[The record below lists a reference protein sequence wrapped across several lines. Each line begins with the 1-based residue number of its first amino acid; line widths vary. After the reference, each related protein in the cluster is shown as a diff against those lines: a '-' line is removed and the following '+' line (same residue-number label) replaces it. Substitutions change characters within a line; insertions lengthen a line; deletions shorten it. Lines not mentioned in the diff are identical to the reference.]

1 MGDINYQ
8 RLSELLLDLGESM
21 LSCGAEIQRI
31 EDTVHRMSMAYGAV
45 KANVFVITSSI
56 VLTLNFEDGTQITD
70 SRRVLSG
77 GSTDFEKLESFNA
90 LSRRCASQTLS
101 LDELEKELIQIN
113 QKSIPLY
120 KMYIGSALA
129 AGGFAVFFG
138 GNIWDGLFAALFG
151 LLICFLQIKASPI
164 CPNTVFFN
172 FVSSFI
178 CGVLICLVGKGI
190 PLLHADK
197 IIIGDIM
204 LLIPGIAIT
213 NATRDM
219 LLGDTISGVMKMMQC
234 LLWAGALACGFM
246 LAISLIGG

>member
-1 MGDINYQ
+1 MEAVDYQ

-31 EDTVHRMSMAYGAV
+31 EDTVHRMSLAYGAV

-77 GSTDFEKLESFNA
+77 SDTDFGKLEAFNK
-90 LSRRCASQTLS
+90 LSRSCVCKPMSIE
-101 LDELEKELIQIN
+101 ELEGEIRRIN
-113 QKSIPLY
+113 AGFIPLF
-120 KMYIGSALA
+120 KMYAGSALA

-138 GNIWDGLFAALFG
+138 GTLLDGLVAALFG
-151 LLICFLQIKASPI
+151 LFICFLQVRFSPV
-164 CPNTVFFN
+164 CPNKVFFN
-172 FVSSFI
+172 FVASFLTGAI
-178 CGVLICLVGKGI
+178 ICLVARLFSG
-190 PLLHADK
+190 LHSDK
-197 IIIGDIM
+197 IMIGDIM

-219 LLGDTISGVMKMMQC
+219 LLGDTISGVMKLMQC
-234 LLWAGALACGFM
+234 LIWAGALACGFM

>member
-1 MGDINYQ
+1 MEALDYQ
-8 RLSELLLDLGESM
+8 RLGELLLDLGESM

-31 EDTVHRMSMAYGAV
+31 EDTVHRMSMAYGAE

-56 VLTLNFEDGTQITD
+56 VLTLNFSDGVQLTD
-70 SRRVLSG
+70 SRRVLSAG
-77 GSTDFEKLESFNA
+77 NTDFGKLEAFNA
-90 LSRRCASQTLS
+90 LSRKCAETPIP
-101 LDELEKELIQIN
+101 LDELEQELVRIN
-113 QKSIPLY
+113 RNRIPLY

-129 AGGFAVFFG
+129 AGGFAIFFG
-138 GNIWDGLFAALFG
+138 GTLLDGFFAALFG
-151 LLICFLQIKASPI
+151 LFICFLQLKVSPV

-172 FVSSFI
+172 FVSSLV
-178 CGVLICLVGKGI
+178 CGLMIGIVGKLTPI
-190 PLLHADK
+190 LHADK
-197 IIIGDIM
+197 VIIGDIM

-219 LLGDTISGVMKMMQC
+219 LLGDTISGVMKLMQC

>member
-1 MGDINYQ
+1 MTTENSH
-8 RLSELLLDLGESM
+8 RLSELLLDMGESM

-31 EDTVHRMSMAYGAV
+31 EDTLQRMSLAYGAQ

-70 SRRVLSG
+70 SRRVLSNG
-77 GSTDFEKLESFNA
+77 GTDFEKLERFND
-90 LSRRCASQTLS
+90 LSRRCSVSPLS
-101 LDELEKELIQIN
+101 LDELERELKEIGQRR
-113 QKSIPLY
+113 IPLL
-120 KMYIGSALA
+120 KMYLGSALA

-138 GNIWDGLFAALFG
+138 GTWLDGILAALFG
-151 LLICFLQIKASPI
+151 LFICFLQVSFSPV
-164 CPNTVFFN
+164 CPNALFFN
-172 FVSSFI
+172 FVSSFSSGI
-178 CGVLICLVGKGI
+178 LICLVAKAFPI
-190 PLLHADK
+190 LHADK
-197 IIIGDIM
+197 IMIGDIM

-234 LLWAGALACGFM
+234 LLLAGTLACGFM

>member
-1 MGDINYQ
+1 MEAVNYQ
-8 RLSELLLDLGESM
+8 RLGELLLDMGESM

-31 EDTVHRMSMAYGAV
+31 EDTIFRMSMAYGAV

-56 VLTLNFEDGTQITD
+56 VLTLNFEDGAQITN
-70 SRRVLSG
+70 SRRVLSSS
-77 GSTDFEKLESFNA
+77 STDFEKLESFNA
-90 LSRRCASQTLS
+90 LSRRCAEVPLA
-101 LDELEKELIQIN
+101 LDDLAQELTTIN
-113 QKSIPLY
+113 RKRIPSY

-138 GNIWDGLFAALFG
+138 GNLWDGLAAALFG
-151 LLICFLQIKASPI
+151 LLICFLQIKAAPV

-172 FVSSFI
+172 FISSFI
-178 CGVLICLVGKGI
+178 CGVLICLVGKFV
-190 PLLHADK
+190 PVLHADK
-197 IIIGDIM
+197 VIIGDIM

>member
-1 MGDINYQ
+1 METLNYQ
-8 RLSELLLDLGESM
+8 RLGELLLDLGESM

-31 EDTVHRMSMAYGAV
+31 EDTIFRMSMAYGAV

-56 VLTLNFEDGTQITD
+56 VLTLNFEDGAQITD
-70 SRRVLSG
+70 SRRVFSCG
-77 GSTDFEKLESFNA
+77 GTDFEKLESFNA
-90 LSRRCASQTLS
+90 LSRRCAETAIA
-101 LDELEKELIQIN
+101 LDDLEKELTKIN
-113 QKSIPLY
+113 GRHIPAY

-138 GNIWDGLFAALFG
+138 GTIWDGLVAALFG
-151 LLICFLQIKASPI
+151 LLICFLQIKVAPA

-178 CGVLICLVGKGI
+178 CGLLICLAGKFV
-190 PLLHADK
+190 PVLHADK
-197 IIIGDIM
+197 VIIGDIM